1 VGGTERTGAQLA
13 TCRTT
18 PHGKIWLPY
27 SECVVGK
34 QEVETGA
41 NPSSGQVFCLRVIEP
56 ELPRGGNRTAKTSS
70 PRQHSAVQ
78 RPQGAYENRTSCPPE
93 S

>member
-1 VGGTERTGAQLA
+1 M
-13 TCRTT
+13 
-18 PHGKIWLPY
+18 
-27 SECVVGK
+27 VGK

-41 NPSSGQVFCLRVIEP
+41 NPSSGQVFCLRVIGP
-56 ELPRGGNRTAKTSS
+56 EHRTAKTSS